1 MNSKEREIQRAK
13 EVSELLQLVKEI
25 HAKLIG
31 PSAESEEED
40 EG

>member
-1 MNSKEREIQRAK
+1 MNSKEREIQKAN

-31 PSAESEEED
+31 EQKEED
-40 EG
+40 EE